1 MAVIISFDVARGW
14 GGYSTAGG
22 VDKCGRVIYK
32 VFARGKIS
40 GEYIYVFAV
49 CGEGQRS
56 AIRTRRVIGLAIIL
70 MGGEAY
76 V

>member
-1 MAVIISFDVARGW
+1 MARGW
-14 GGYSTAGG
+14 GLYLGRGLNSRNGA

-40 GEYIYVFAV
+40 GEYIYVYFGWV
-49 CGEGQRS
+49 VWKGERS
-56 AIRTRRVIGLAIIL
+56 AIRTRRVIGLAIKLI
-70 MGGEAY
+70 GEAY